1 MDHILERDKLERECE
16 LFTLPKKW
24 GLYPEIGIR
33 CIFGYLEM
41 LMICLL
47 FLKSWNTKFQS
58 GPNSWHASEGP
69 GGKSDKS
76 VSALEKWNSQ
86 ATEPR
91 SVPLVASQLLAAANK
106 WSIRKALVES
116 LSSARRRKRE
126 RMRKAEM
133 PSKINFFRFWKKV
146 TFLKSSF

>member
-1 MDHILERDKLERECE
+1 MIVYYCWKNGSLI
-16 LFTLPKKW
+16 
-24 GLYPEIGIR
+24 PETGIW

-58 GPNSWHASEGP
+58 WPNSRHASC
-69 GGKSDKS
+69 GKSDKS
-76 VSALEKWNSQ
+76 VSALERWNFPENDSCH
-86 ATEPR
+86 
-91 SVPLVASQLLAAANK
+91 LLLAAANK

-116 LSSARRRKRE
+116 LSSRQNRKRE

-133 PSKINFFRFWKKV
+133 PSKINFFKK
-146 TFLKSSF
+146 